1 VCINEGLLELL
12 DADELEGVLAHE
24 LSHVYRRDVLLGTIA
39 ATLAAAVTSVARLG
53 VLFGG
58 DEEHPNPVTA
68 LLLLLATPVVAV
80 LLQLAVSRSRETA
93 ADTAGALLCRKP
105 LALASALAK
114 IEAGADVRRRAGH
127 TAAEAS
133 PAFGSLYIAA
143 PLGGTGGL
151 HQLVATHPPTA
162 ERIRRLEALAA
173 RRPRIGR
180 GHHQRL
186 VEVVGLGTDGAAAG
200 SPRAGVG

>member
-12 DADELEGVLAHE
+12 DAAELEGVLAHE
-24 LSHVYRRDVLLGTIA
+24 LSHVYRRDV
-39 ATLAAAVTSVARLG
+39 
-53 VLFGG
+53 
-58 DEEHPNPVTA
+58 
-68 LLLLLATPVVAV
+68 
-80 LLQLAVSRSRETA
+80 
-93 ADTAGALLCRKP
+93 LLCRKP